1 MSSSSKMLS
10 HQLSPHRTQNN
21 SNEANE
27 EKIKWHHS
35 QCSPW
40 APAPQFSLPAFT
52 ETAAAGKMGGASG
65 RTTAPGPCLSHFAA
79 ILTAAP
85 SVLMQGSRSSEL
97 QEDGRQEG
105 KWSGSV
111 DVRGRPHHGRSRW
124 RLPRREDNEGIKPT
138 PNALLGEKDK
148 RRELTAKLPNAEG
161 FRRPSPSPSAV
172 PKPGSQAAACP
183 KGVSEASKKGYSWIE
198 GHLLTKSS
206 AEDS

>member
-1 MSSSSKMLS
+1 MAPLPVQSLGPSSPV
-10 HQLSPHRTQNN
+10 LSPCVHGDCSRRQDGWSIGEDHCTRALPQPLCC
-21 SNEANE
+21 
-27 EKIKWHHS
+27 HS
-35 QCSPW
+35 HCSPFC
-40 APAPQFSLPAFT
+40 PN
-52 ETAAAGKMGGASG
+52 AG
-65 RTTAPGPCLSHFAA
+65 LQ
-79 ILTAAP
+79 
-85 SVLMQGSRSSEL
+85 VLR
-97 QEDGRQEG
+97 DGRQEG

-183 KGVSEASKKGYSWIE
+183 KGVSEASKKGYRWIE